1 MDWAAKKLHV
11 LYDGNCPLCI
21 RSAMWL
27 AAQIKY
33 VPIVLISAQQAIKL
47 PQYAHIDMSDPPEDL
62 IVVTDDHRVYRNDEA
77 FLLCLYMLRNY
88 RHWAKIL
95 SAPNLRPLARKAYFY
110 LSRNRLS
117 LSRWIPGARALLV
130 RINAYRDPHCQ
141 NQCCKDKKP
150 GDPLNF
156 H

>member
-1 MDWAAKKLHV
+1 MNWTAKKLHV
-11 LYDGNCPLCI
+11 LYDGSCPLCI

-62 IVVTDDHRVYRNDEA
+62 IVATDDGHIYRNDEA

-88 RHWAKIL
+88 RHWAKVL
-95 SAPNLRPLARKAYFY
+95 STPKLRPLARKAYFY
-110 LSRNRLS
+110 LSRNRLG
-117 LSRWIPGARALLV
+117 LSRWIPGAQNLLG
-130 RINAYRDPHCQ
+130 RINAYHDPHCH
-141 NQCCKDKKP
+141 NQYCLKKP
-150 GDPLNF
+150 GNPPTV
-156 H
+156 